1 MSDAR
6 DRDARAGSSGRAE
19 AGALAGRATDAR
31 RTRERDGDVD
41 RAIGGSRY
49 LGGGSYASEY
59 GRSAPRRDEF
69 LTSAMLCVGAV
80 SVCIVSVMIAGGLAF
95 VGLSENRAE
104 HAMDFVRN
112 APDAWTSSG
121 AYRGGDVN
129 AAAEGRLFAASGG
142 AAARGS
148 RFDYFAQP
156 DRVDQASLVDEL
168 DRRYGERLRAMMLEL
183 RANPNGFGG
192 ESNAL
197 LTSTQTRGADPSYL
211 PPAPMTEAERD
222 MNAAAERLRRLPN
235 ERLPSVEEE
244 EEEKEEEPKA
254 SRRVDPEDP
263 FDEVDDDDDDSDRVE
278 RPRHRSHESDRD
290 EHHGARTKRHKFGVL
305 ATEEREY
312 AELTQ
317 PRAVVN
323 KARERF
329 EQFENTPEWHQRIRK
344 DCDNYV
350 ERLKEIDVLVRKS
363 ASNGHA
369 SAAKEIKLGVEAV
382 RQWHATISRD
392 LKSKVAV
399 MEVALEK
406 IADAKSKDAEVR
418 VSALSE
424 DIEDEL
430 DALTTTMDRAD
441 NLKSVLGNL
450 IEVLSREP
458 EADAQPS
465 EQESAADI
473 GASTKAKRGWTGV
486 EKTWA
491 GRDAAGKRDVSIAS
505 PSADEV
511 TPENDDGELSLP
523 DDESTQS
530 SKGMKETPVASL
542 AKLAPGGD
550 APWVHASSRSYAALG
565 SAGDAAWN
573 EPEDVAELGTTL
585 ADALAEIVSVIH
597 NVTDSVM
604 QTELSIL
611 NRTRFNLTVEVIAE
625 DEPNATETKST
636 VSVIEAEE
644 SSIGADERKRAKAPS
659 RHGPKKLAA
668 LGSSW
673 GANEWTGTDATDATW
688 DPIRGDNEGVYVGD
702 AAKKLDW
709 TVPPD
714 GSEYSL
720 AASQPLEGT
729 PTPEDEDFD
738 GKSKQRAV
746 EQFAEAEHK
755 SAEAWRK
762 EAIKAQQKLEELAT
776 KGLENNQELDRSAEA
791 VERLKGLVDEFK
803 KALVRESTARAKAEK
818 MLEEERTR
826 SAQEQEDL
834 EKRVVEQAKLQ
845 ILAAR
850 AEARDASL
858 ARIKAE
864 QEVEKA
870 LKEKTALAKAA
881 AKVQMSADKA
891 LKTLMADR
899 DAEVGARETESD
911 EKETEYDEAKTGKS
925 DEDVADVLNA
935 AAEAAERSA
944 KEKKAAHTDEK
955 PKASTSDEK
964 PTTWDSALEDIK
976 AEAAAKEDGAKKS
989 TASEVKKTTATAAKP
1004 TKEAKETSEK
1014 HTESFESTIVVSA
1027 YDVSKKDMKL
1037 LRGAALSLLSARAPG
1052 ACADDTLDI
1061 KKSTNLDGSVTL
1073 TLKCDGITASAKK
1086 QADDA
1091 MKWAFQSSRFGAN
1104 LEKIGFASAA
1114 ADDLKLQR

>member
-1 MSDAR
+1 MDGRAR
-6 DRDARAGSSGRAE
+6 DGRAGSSGRGEGSRARGTE
-19 AGALAGRATDAR
+19 RARADALDRDVELD
-31 RTRERDGDVD
+31 RERYG
-41 RAIGGSRY
+41 AERY
-49 LGGGSYASEY
+49 FGGGAYAE
-59 GRSAPRRDEF
+59 RARNAPRRDEF

-95 VGLSENRAE
+95 VGLSENRGE
-104 HAMDFVRN
+104 RAMDFVRN
-112 APDAWTSSG
+112 APDAWMSSG
-121 AYRGGDVN
+121 SYRGGDAQ
-129 AAAEGRLFAASGG
+129 AAADGRLFATSGG
-142 AAARGS
+142 SAGARGS

-222 MNAAAERLRRLPN
+222 MNAAAERLRRLPS
-235 ERLPSVEEE
+235 ERLPSVEDDDEDE
-244 EEEKEEEPKA
+244 DEPRA
-254 SRRVDPEDP
+254 ARRVDPEDP
-263 FDEVDDDDDDSDRVE
+263 FDEVDDEHDDNSARVE
-278 RPRHRSHESDRD
+278 RSRHRSHESDRD
-290 EHHGARTKRHKFGVL
+290 ERHGTRGKRHKFGVL

-329 EQFENTPEWHQRIRK
+329 EQFENSPDWHQRIRK

-350 ERLKEIDVLVRKS
+350 ERLKEIEVLVHKS

-441 NLKSVLGNL
+441 KLKSVLGNL

-458 EADAQPS
+458 EEDAQAS
-465 EQESAADI
+465 EADSAADI
-473 GASTKAKRGWTGV
+473 GASTKSKSGWTGV
-486 EKTWA
+486 EKTWV
-491 GRDAAGKRDVSIAS
+491 GHDAPEKRDVATLG
-505 PSADEV
+505 PKAL

-523 DDESTQS
+523 DDESTNNVKAKS
-530 SKGMKETPVASL
+530 GLSL

-550 APWVHASSRSYAALG
+550 APWVHAGAHAYAQLG
-565 SAGDAAWN
+565 SAGNLERD

-585 ADALAEIVSVIH
+585 ADALSEIVNVIH
-597 NVTDSVM
+597 NVTNSVM
-604 QTELSIL
+604 QTELTIL
-611 NRTRFNLTVEVIAE
+611 NRTLFNVTVEVIAVHE
-625 DEPNATETKST
+625 RNATETNST
-636 VSVIEAEE
+636 ASVIKFEE
-644 SSIGADERKRAKAPS
+644 SSIGEDERKRPKAS
-659 RHGPKKLAA
+659 SSHRPKKLAA

-673 GANEWTGTDATDATW
+673 GANEWTGTDAADATW
-688 DPIRGDNEGVYVGD
+688 DPIRGDNDGVYVGD
-702 AAKKLDW
+702 EAKRLDW

-714 GSEYSL
+714 GSDYLL
-720 AASQPLEGT
+720 AASQPLDGT
-729 PTPEDEDFD
+729 PTPEDEDFE
-738 GKSKQRAV
+738 GKSKQHAV
-746 EQFAEAEHK
+746 ERFAEAEHK

-776 KGLENNQELDRSAEA
+776 KGMEHDQELDRSAEA
-791 VERLKGLVDEFK
+791 VERLNGLVDEFK
-803 KALVRESTARAKAEK
+803 KALVRESQARAKAEK
-818 MLEEERTR
+818 TLEDERKR
-826 SAQEQEDL
+826 SAHEQEDL

-870 LKEKTALAKAA
+870 LKEKAALAKAA

-891 LKTLMADR
+891 LKSLMADR
-899 DAEVGARETESD
+899 DAQVGETESQAV
-911 EKETEYDEAKTGKS
+911 ETEYDEAKTGKS

-944 KEKKAAHTDEK
+944 KVKKAVHTDEE
-955 PKASTSDEK
+955 PDASTSDEK
-964 PTTWDSALEDIK
+964 PTTWDSAVKDIK
-976 AEAAAKEDGAKKS
+976 AEAAAKDGSKKS
-989 TASEVKKTTATAAKP
+989 TASEAKTSTLTAAKP
-1004 TKEAKETSEK
+1004 TKDEKEPKESSEK
-1014 HTESFESTIVVSA
+1014 HTESFESTIIVSA

-1037 LRGAALSLLSARAPG
+1037 FRGAALSLLSARAPG
-1052 ACADDTLDI
+1052 ACEDDTMDI
-1061 KKSTNLDGSVTL
+1061 TKSTNLDGSLSL

-1086 QADDA
+1086 QAVDA
-1091 MKWAFQSSRFGAN
+1091 MTWAFQSSRFAAN
-1104 LEKIGFASAA
+1104 LEKIGFSA
-1114 ADDLKLQR
+1114 ADDLRLQH